1 MTQFPNTKEYS
12 YTGCMQLIYSLGFEN
27 LTYLLCSPDAC
38 GYGDKLGLCKK
49 FLRVYVTIFIVQV
62 CEDVC
67 TKICRLDF
75 QINK

>member
-1 MTQFPNTKEYS
+1 MTHFPNTKEYS

-27 LTYLLCSPDAC
+27 KTYLSSHCSPDAC
-38 GYGDKLGLCKK
+38 GLGGKLALRKK

-67 TKICRLDF
+67 TRFAAWIFR
-75 QINK
+75 